1 MELTAKEILVKA
13 RNKIAEPENWC
24 KISAAKKKHNQRGNT
39 FTFDGFI
46 PCAVEDPEASQ
57 WCATGAVN
65 SVIPHGLFR
74 ENMAPRRKALC
85 ALDASCP
92 AYTIIDYND
101 NRHTSHNEILDVFEK
116 AIEIVDTVNIEDLD

>member
-24 KISAAKKKHNQRGNT
+24 KISAAKKKHNQCGNT

-46 PCAVEDPEASQ
+46 SCAVEDPEASQ

-65 SVIPHGLFR
+65 SVIPHGSFY
-74 ENMAPRRKALC
+74 ENLVPRRKALRV
-85 ALDASCP
+85 LDASCP